1 LEKTVAKELEFIDRV
16 GPVFFDSYFV
26 VDRERKILKFND
38 GLVQLLGF
46 RPAQKRRIA
55 GTACYELLKLEICR
69 ERCIALKCLEKDG
82 PVRMEEIRGKTP
94 DGRDIILEL
103 SAIPLRDD
111 AGRIEGVMVTHR
123 DVTDERRLKTK
134 YEAEQT
140 ERRSEREAL
149 LKIIKDRDAEIERMQ
164 EKAKMRI

>member
-1 LEKTVAKELEFIDRV
+1 MPKDIELVDRI

-26 VDRERKILKFND
+26 VDRDRHILKFND

-46 RPAQKRRIA
+46 RPAQRRKIA
-55 GTACYELLKLEICR
+55 GANCYDLLNLEICR

-82 PVRMEEIRGKTP
+82 PVRMEEIKGRTP

-111 AGRIEGVMVTHR
+111 QGRIESVLVTHR

-134 YEAEQT
+134 FETEQV

-149 LKIIKDRDAEIERMQ
+149 LKIIKDRDVQIEGLQQQVKIR
-164 EKAKMRI
+164 R